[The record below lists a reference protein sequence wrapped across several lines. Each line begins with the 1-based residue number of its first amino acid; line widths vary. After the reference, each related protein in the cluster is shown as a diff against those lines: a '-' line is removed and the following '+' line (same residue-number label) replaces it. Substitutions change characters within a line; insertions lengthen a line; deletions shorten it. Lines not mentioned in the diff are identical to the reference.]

1 MYKASALRKE
11 IEKILRRYGANDFR
25 KNSLMDEDYDNNLLL
40 SVDYALKQLDKDE
53 RRIIDNDF
61 IEKVDKNWWRSYYSK
76 STYYRLKVRAMEHFL
91 DCLNK

>member
-11 IEKILRRYGANDFR
+11 IEKILRRYGTNDFR

-61 IEKVDKNWWRSYYSK
+61 IEKVDKNWWCSYYSK